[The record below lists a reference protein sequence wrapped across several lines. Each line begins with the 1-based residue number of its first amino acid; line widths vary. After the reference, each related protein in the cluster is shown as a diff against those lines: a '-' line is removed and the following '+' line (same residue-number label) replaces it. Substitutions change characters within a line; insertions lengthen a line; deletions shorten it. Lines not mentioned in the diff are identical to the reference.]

1 MANYW
6 NTIKNKFQKEDGIV
20 SVGFSD
26 IVGSGVA
33 AVFWLYIASVM
44 NPSDYGE
51 IHYFGNSRNGS
62 NYFDVRTSHALT
74 VYSAKKE
81 KSSLIIFWQ

>member
-51 IHYFGNSRNGS
+51 IHYFLAIAGKHPVYIIYYFNYS
-62 NYFDVRTSHALT
+62 NYNFMYNYYHD
-74 VYSAKKE
+74 
-81 KSSLIIFWQ
+81 F